1 MIESLPIVGTVFE
14 EIEILP
20 ATVTGIFRDN
30 DSDALGILPFFVA
43 PTLYLVELSFD
54 GGEHQ
59 GLWMGDDPDKARQCA
74 KEWAEKLLVRV
85 VDRSDRR
92 AFH

>member
-30 DSDALGILPFFVA
+30 ESDALGILPFFVA

-54 GGEHQ
+54 GGERQ

>member
-1 MIESLPIVGTVFE
+1 MIESLPLVGTVFE

-20 ATVTGIFRDN
+20 AAVTGIFRDN
-30 DSDALGILPFFVA
+30 DSDVLGILPFFVA

-54 GGEHQ
+54 GGERQ

>member
-1 MIESLPIVGTVFE
+1 MIENLPLVGTVFE

-20 ATVTGIFRDN
+20 AAVTGIFRDN

-54 GGEHQ
+54 GGERQ

-85 VDRSDRR
+85 VDHSVRR

>member
-1 MIESLPIVGTVFE
+1 MIESLPLVGTVFE
-14 EIEILP
+14 EIEIVP

-54 GGEHQ
+54 GGERQ

-85 VDRSDRR
+85 VDRSDKRG
-92 AFH
+92 FH

>member
-1 MIESLPIVGTVFE
+1 MIENVPLVGTVFE

-54 GGEHQ
+54 GGERQ

-85 VDRSDRR
+85 VDRSDKRGL
-92 AFH
+92 H

>member
-54 GGEHQ
+54 GGERQ

-85 VDRSDRR
+85 VDRSDRG

>member
-30 DSDALGILPFFVA
+30 ESDALGILPFFVA
-43 PTLYLVELSFD
+43 PTL
-54 GGEHQ
+54 GGDERHAASM
-59 GLWMGDDPDKARQCA
+59 WIAKAI
-74 KEWAEKLLVRV
+74 W
-85 VDRSDRR
+85 SDLGEEV
-92 AFH
+92 